1 MPPPTTSA
9 ARINARPLPV
19 LPASPAPAP
28 ASNSFFSFRISATVV
43 SAATSMPAMPKALP
57 RRAVVGCDSPFNA
70 WIKHTDA
77 PR

>member
-9 ARINARPLPV
+9 ARINASPLPV
-19 LPASPAPAP
+19 LPASPAPA
-28 ASNSFFSFRISATVV
+28 STSFFSFRISATVV

-57 RRAVVGCDSPFNA
+57 RRAVVGCDSPFSA
-70 WIKHTDA
+70 WIKQTDA